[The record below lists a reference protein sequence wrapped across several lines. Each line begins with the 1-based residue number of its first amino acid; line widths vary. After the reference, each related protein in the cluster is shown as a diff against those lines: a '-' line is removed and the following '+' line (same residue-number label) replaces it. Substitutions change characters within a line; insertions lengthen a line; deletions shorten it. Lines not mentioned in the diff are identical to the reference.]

1 MKAKQTPTR
10 SSENRIPIVPF
21 MSWLSLLTYVLLF
34 ILKGTNNSSK
44 GEAWFLFGTSSLF
57 YLMKFISLGH
67 RLVPRK
73 HFKYFPKTGDK
84 LSKMS
89 SLGRI
94 GFFCLSLTLI
104 GQTIT
109 MCIIGLIFPEDYLV
123 IRAANGFYA
132 SFLTQLSMFLMHH
145 FERVKSA

>member
-21 MSWLSLLTYVLLF
+21 MSWLSLLTYVLFF
-34 ILKGTNNSSK
+34 ILTGTNNSSK
-44 GEAWFLFGTSSLF
+44 GEANFLFGFGWFLFGTSSLF

-89 SLGRI
+89 SFGRI
-94 GFFCLSLTLI
+94 GFFCLSL
-104 GQTIT
+104 TIT

-132 SFLTQLSMFLMHH
+132 SFLTQLSMFLYA
-145 FERVKSA
+145 SL